1 MFDNKRNE
9 NNPTTSWLAAEV
21 NTAETA
27 DSNKDIDILS
37 MGFKARDTGGDMNDN
52 GGTYVYAAFA
62 QSPFV
67 TSTGVPTTAV

>member
-1 MFDNKRNE
+1 
-9 NNPTTSWLAAEV
+9 
-21 NTAETA
+21 
-27 DSNKDIDILS
+27 